1 MSIIVFI
8 LNNIKV
14 SSVYFKTKIN
24 CFVFHPL
31 CRSSS
36 SRISKLVPSLSR
48 DFFRSSCCN
57 FFKQFQA
64 SKLSSRFSL
73 GISAEVSPE
82 IFLNGSRGISPEVS
96 LVGVCPGTLRKP
108 LGKPLASF
116 QRYSRDVLQSFSGF
130 ILDFLF
136 IWRFFASWFSEVFFL
151 EFLQRLLL
159 VFIMQ
164 FFWWIPFEG
173 LSRLLPL
180 ELFSESV
187 PEIVLEFWMFQNTLR
202 QGFFSNSFCTWI
214 WNFVEKKLEKTSWKF
229 HCKS

>member
-36 SRISKLVPSLSR
+36 SRISKLVPNLSR

-96 LVGVCPGTLRKP
+96 LKILHGARV
-108 LGKPLASF
+108 
-116 QRYSRDVLQSFSGF
+116 FSGF
-130 ILDFLF
+130 LLENLPELLNLLDRFL
-136 IWRFFASWFSEVFFL
+136 L
-151 EFLQRLLL
+151 EFTRILPISFFTSRGFPRLLL
-159 VFIMQ
+159 
-164 FFWWIPFEG
+164 
-173 LSRLLPL
+173 
-180 ELFSESV
+180 SE
-187 PEIVLEFWMFQNTLR
+187 
-202 QGFFSNSFCTWI
+202 FFSR
-214 WNFVEKKLEKTSWKF
+214 
-229 HCKS
+229 